1 MRPVAKKQLWGWYLC
16 QKSKSMGTNKAKKF
30 GRELERLFNRKKEEG
45 GREGGRFA
53 EERENC
59 GHERK

>member
-1 MRPVAKKQLWGWYLC
+1 
-16 QKSKSMGTNKAKKF
+16 MGTNKAKKF

-45 GREGGRFA
+45 GRFA